1 MEKIWKPN
9 ETQTAFMNA
18 LKENGGKA
26 TLFELNHF
34 KGQNFKSGA
43 VNTLIAHGLVIA
55 DEKVEFTC
63 DVVYNGVKVGTVK
76 KTATVYE
83 LVQKD

>member
-18 LKENGGKA
+18 LKDNGGKA

-34 KGQNFKSGA
+34 KGHNFKSGA